1 MAWVETKLVV
11 KRLVEVEL
19 VDRKLVAK
27 RLVEVEL
34 VDRKLVVNRLVE
46 VAEVL
51 VALIVRR
58 LVMVE
63 VPALTKIPMLVD
75 VGEMALVMPERNSQ
89 DWPKGDELPQPP
101 PKVETTP
108 WLFTCKH

>member
-1 MAWVETKLVV
+1 MVEMLSEVEVAWVET
-11 KRLVEVEL
+11 
-19 VDRKLVAK
+19 KLVAK

-34 VDRKLVVNRLVE
+34 VDRKLVAKRFVEVELVEKRLVANRLVE

-63 VPALTKIPMLVD
+63 VPELMRMPS
-75 VGEMALVMPERNSQ
+75 VMVRGVRYAPASVQ
-89 DWPKGDELPQPP
+89 LDEPSEPTHVPLIA
-101 PKVETTP
+101 
-108 WLFTCKH
+108 